1 MSEVALKRVGLLGGM
16 SWTSTWIYYRLLNEM
31 VNARVGGHAT
41 APVTIWSVEFGE
53 IEALQRA
60 GDWPAQGEILARA
73 ARALQDSGA
82 DAIALATNTLHL
94 VADQITAAIDVPFID
109 MIDVVGKTAS
119 DRGHR
124 RVGILATDYT
134 MGSDLYP
141 ERLAPLGI
149 DVLVPDRADRDTVHR
164 VIYDELVHNVVTD
177 ESRAAYRDVVDRL
190 VERGADG
197 VLLACTEIGLLLRDG
212 DASVPL
218 LDTSVLH
225 CAALTDVICSEGES

>member
-1 MSEVALKRVGLLGGM
+1 MSDALRRVGLLGGM
-16 SWTSTWIYYRLLNEM
+16 SWTSTWIFYRLLNEM
-31 VNARVGGHAT
+31 VNARAGGHT
-41 APVTIWSVEFGE
+41 SAPVTVWSVEFSE

-82 DAIALATNTLHL
+82 DAVALATNTLHL
-94 VADQITAAIDVPFID
+94 VADQIGAAIDVPFID
-109 MIDVVGKTAS
+109 MIDVVGRHAA
-119 DRGHR
+119 DRGFAT
-124 RVGILATDYT
+124 VGVLATNYT

-141 ERLAPLGI
+141 ARLEPLGVKVI
-149 DVLVPDRADRDTVHR
+149 VPGEDDRATVHR

-177 ESRAAYRDVVDRL
+177 SSRAAYLAVVDRL
-190 VERGADG
+190 VEQGADA

-212 DASVPL
+212 DAAVPL

-225 CAALTDVICSEGES
+225 CAALTDFICGDAP

>member
-1 MSEVALKRVGLLGGM
+1 MTVTLKRVGILGGM
-16 SWTSTWIYYRLLNEM
+16 SWTSTWIYYRLLNEL
-31 VNARVGGHAT
+31 VNERAGGHTT

-73 ARALQDSGA
+73 ARALQDAGS
-82 DAIALATNTLHL
+82 DAVALATNTLHL
-94 VADQITAAIDVPFID
+94 VSGRITEAIDVPFLD

-119 DRGHR
+119 DRGFGS
-124 RVGILATDYT
+124 VGILATNYT

-141 ERLAPLGI
+141 ARLAPLGI
-149 DVLVPDRADRDTVHR
+149 DVVVPDDGDRAIVHGI
-164 VIYDELVHNVVTD
+164 IYDELVHNVVT
-177 ESRAAYRDVVDRL
+177 EASRAAYLGVVDRL
-190 VERGADG
+190 VERGAQA

-218 LDTSVLH
+218 LDSSVLH
-225 CAALTDVICSEGES
+225 CRALTDFILGDAA